1 MPAQQT
7 IALLGAPGT
16 GATELAE
23 AINRRLATSALAAR
37 ALAVEADAPRLSAE
51 TSHTLH
57 SAAIT
62 LLMGLDLP
70 CPPSEQARREAFD
83 AGLRTLLAKAA
94 VRYQVVYGQGP
105 RRTEN
110 ALNAIESIAKTGLS
124 TSASDLLEQKP
135 MRLRAWE
142 CEKCSVPECEHR
154 LFSALGGRGAATIPA
169 R

>member
-1 MPAQQT
+1 VPAQQT

-23 AINRRLATSALAAR
+23 ALHRRLADSALTAR
-37 ALAVEADAPRLSAE
+37 ALAIAPDAPRLPAE

-70 CPPSEQARREAFD
+70 CLPPEQARREAFD
-83 AGLRTLLAKAA
+83 ARLRALLAKAT

-110 ALNAIESIAKTGLS
+110 ALKAIESIAKIALS

-135 MRLRAWE
+135 MRLRAWD
-142 CEKCSVPECEHR
+142 CEKCSDPECEHR
-154 LFSALGGRGAATIPA
+154 LFSALAGRGGAAIPV